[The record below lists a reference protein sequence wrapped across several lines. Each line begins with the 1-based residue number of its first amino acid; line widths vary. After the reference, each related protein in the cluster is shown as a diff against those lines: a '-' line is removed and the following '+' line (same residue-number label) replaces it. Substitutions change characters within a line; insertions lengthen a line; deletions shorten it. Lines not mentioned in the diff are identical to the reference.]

1 MVDFIPLPPR
11 FEPGLDAETAA
22 HAFYERMR
30 TRRTV
35 RHFSDRPVSRATIEW
50 IVAAACTAPSGANKQ
65 PWRFAAVQD
74 PAIKRRI
81 RLAAEQEE
89 REFYNRRANAQWLR
103 DLEPFGTDANK
114 DFLEIAPWLVV
125 IFKMIKGDEGQ
136 QHYYVDESVGLA
148 AGTLLTA
155 AHHAGLVTLTHTPSP
170 MGFLRDVLARGKH
183 ERPYLLIP
191 IGYPSEDCVVPM
203 RAIQRKPLDEV
214 LVFDPQAEGE
224 A

>member
-11 FEPGLDAETAA
+11 FDPQLEAEAA
-22 HAFYERMR
+22 AEAFYERMR

-50 IVAAACTAPSGANKQ
+50 IVSAACTAPSGANKQ
-65 PWRFAAVQD
+65 PWRFVAVQD
-74 PAIKRRI
+74 ADLKRRI
-81 RLAAEQEE
+81 RFAAEEEE
-89 REFYNRRANAQWLR
+89 REFYSRRANEQWLR

-125 IFKMIKGDEGQ
+125 IFKMIKGDEGE

-148 AGTLLTA
+148 AGTLLAA

-170 MGFLRDVLARGKH
+170 MGFLRDVLGRPKH
-183 ERPYLLIP
+183 ERPYLLVP
-191 IGYPSEDCVVPM
+191 IGYPSEDCVVPST
-203 RAIQRKPLDEV
+203 ALSRKALDEV
-214 LVFDPQAEGE
+214 LVVDPQADVSP
-224 A
+224 